1 MIHVANT
8 SVAGCGV
15 VTGTAGVLGDIV
27 CIMSCG
33 AGVFGDV
40 MRIMG
45 CGAGVLGDVV
55 RVMGCGAGVLGD
67 VVRVMSCRA
76 GVSAWTI
83 IARRATVFRHATV
96 IIATIMSAGRGSG
109 RVAMAGMVIVARRAT
124 TMVAVGTVIATRVA
138 SRCSATTGT
147 AVPSAIPAAGT
158 VAATA
163 AVAAATTSVA
173 AAAAAAVA
181 AATTSAV
188 ATATTTAAAATAAAL
203 RPAVRH
209 RAALEAVSAR
219 TVKHDAAGSGGPL
232 WRLAGDDDV
241 DVLLLAGL
249 CRRKRGSDVQ
259 HTWRC
264 TRPPR
269 LVLVLVEDLVCHVGL
284 GKFGELLGLEAHG
297 HDGAVR

>member
-40 MRIMG
+40 MRI
-45 CGAGVLGDVV
+45 
-55 RVMGCGAGVLGD
+55 MGCGAGVLGD

-163 AVAAATTSVA
+163 AVAAATTSAVA
-173 AAAAAAVA
+173 TAAAVA

-188 ATATTTAAAATAAAL
+188 ATATTSAVATATPPLPPPTSAAA
-203 RPAVRH
+203 V
-209 RAALEAVSAR
+209 VSHGTLDMPR
-219 TVKHDAAGSGGPL
+219 MRSGIE
-232 WRLAGDDDV
+232 
-241 DVLLLAGL
+241 
-249 CRRKRGSDVQ
+249 
-259 HTWRC
+259 
-264 TRPPR
+264 PPR
-269 LVLVLVEDLVCHVGL
+269 RRGHRQSTRADRQDEDQRSPTSV
-284 GKFGELLGLEAHG
+284 
-297 HDGAVR
+297 DDRRIRVRVQSVMGRDSSI

>member
-1 MIHVANT
+1 
-8 SVAGCGV
+8 

-55 RVMGCGAGVLGD
+55 RVM
-67 VVRVMSCRA
+67 SCRA

-83 IARRATVFRHATV
+83 IASRATVFRHATV

-163 AVAAATTSVA
+163 AVAAATTSAVA
-173 AAAAAAVA
+173 TAAAVA

-188 ATATTTAAAATAAAL
+188 ATATTSAVATAAA
-203 RPAVRH
+203 V
-209 RAALEAVSAR
+209 AATTVVSHGTLDMPR
-219 TVKHDAAGSGGPL
+219 MRSGIE
-232 WRLAGDDDV
+232 
-241 DVLLLAGL
+241 
-249 CRRKRGSDVQ
+249 
-259 HTWRC
+259 
-264 TRPPR
+264 PPR
-269 LVLVLVEDLVCHVGL
+269 RRGHRQSTRADRQDEDQRSPTSV
-284 GKFGELLGLEAHG
+284 
-297 HDGAVR
+297 DDRRIRVRVQSVMGRDSSI

>member
-45 CGAGVLGDVV
+45 CGAGVFGDVV

-163 AVAAATTSVA
+163 AVAAATTS
-173 AAAAAAVA
+173 AVA
-181 AATTSAV
+181 TATTSAV
-188 ATATTTAAAATAAAL
+188 ATAAAVAATT
-203 RPAVRH
+203 V
-209 RAALEAVSAR
+209 VSHGTLDMPR
-219 TVKHDAAGSGGPL
+219 MRSGIE
-232 WRLAGDDDV
+232 
-241 DVLLLAGL
+241 
-249 CRRKRGSDVQ
+249 
-259 HTWRC
+259 
-264 TRPPR
+264 PPR
-269 LVLVLVEDLVCHVGL
+269 RRGHRQSTRADRQDEDQRSPTSV
-284 GKFGELLGLEAHG
+284 
-297 HDGAVR
+297 DDRRIRVRVQSVMGRDSSI

>member
-40 MRIMG
+40 MRI
-45 CGAGVLGDVV
+45 
-55 RVMGCGAGVLGD
+55 MGCGAGVLGD

-158 VAATA
+158 VAATTAIPA
-163 AVAAATTSVA
+163 A
-173 AAAAAAVA
+173 
-181 AATTSAV
+181 TSAV
-188 ATATTTAAAATAAAL
+188 ATAAAVAATTSAAA
-203 RPAVRH
+203 V
-209 RAALEAVSAR
+209 VSHGTLDMPR
-219 TVKHDAAGSGGPL
+219 MRSGIE
-232 WRLAGDDDV
+232 
-241 DVLLLAGL
+241 
-249 CRRKRGSDVQ
+249 
-259 HTWRC
+259 
-264 TRPPR
+264 PPR
-269 LVLVLVEDLVCHVGL
+269 RRGHRQSTRADRQDEDQRSPTSV
-284 GKFGELLGLEAHG
+284 
-297 HDGAVR
+297 DDRRIRVRVQSVMGRDSSI